1 MAENYREGDLPID
14 AAGQAGE
21 GSEAASERF
30 RENLKKT
37 QAAGKAA
44 KQDERKARVYDNTLA
59 AIVTKLLQ
67 DTSNNTIVV
76 LIVGLVESNVPS
88 DFLLGILSLYIE
100 DAHIHVKNNLQI
112 TQENSGNEQRE
123 IISMKDVSSFPVDLQ
138 LLLRNWGD
146 LVTQCALKDGVRV
159 LETMIEAETWEIHP
173 SLIAL
178 SAQIIVKFAEEKN
191 IEVSITQAQDFSK
204 MFFQKL
210 LDDLQS
216 KVS

>member
-21 GSEAASERF
+21 GSEAAGERF
-30 RENLKKT
+30 QENLKKT
-37 QAAGKAA
+37 QAAAKAA
-44 KQDERKARVYDNTLA
+44 KQDERKARVFDNTLA

-67 DTSNNTIVV
+67 DHSNNTVVV

-88 DFLLGILSLYIE
+88 DFLLSILSLYIE
-100 DAHIHVKNNLQI
+100 EAHIHVKNNLQL
-112 TQENSGNEQRE
+112 TQGSSGNEKVE
-123 IISMKDVSSFPVDLQ
+123 LISLEDVSAFPIDLQ
-138 LLLRNWGD
+138 VLLRSWGD
-146 LVTQCALKDGVRV
+146 LVNQCAFKDGVQV

-178 SAQIIVKFAEEKN
+178 SAQVIVRFAEQEN
-191 IEVSITQAQDFSK
+191 ISVAITQAQDFSK
-204 MFFQKL
+204 IFFQKL